1 MSKATLSHPHVI
13 QGDQGTDM
21 KIMNII
27 MGDSNELT
35 VLPNCFAFK
44 MALSSCQWDDFQKT

>member
-35 VLPNCFAFK
+35 VLPLKWPCPAANGMIFRK
-44 MALSSCQWDDFQKT
+44 HN